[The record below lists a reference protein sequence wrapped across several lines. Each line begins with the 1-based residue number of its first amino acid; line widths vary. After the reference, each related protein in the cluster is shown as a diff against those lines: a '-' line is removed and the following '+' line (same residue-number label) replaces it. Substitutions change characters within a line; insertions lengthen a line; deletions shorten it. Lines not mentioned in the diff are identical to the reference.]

1 MSDET
6 SIEIDSG
13 WMEDVTFNVDTCNSA
28 IQEYIDSR
36 KYEPSSDNKSI
47 MSWIE
52 QSQSEDSK
60 IDIEK
65 QQNGNKYVE
74 HVQQKLPYLSSR
86 LNRLTLKKLSKK
98 KEMYI
103 EITTVPQLN

>member
-36 KYEPSSDNKSI
+36 KCEPSSDNKSI

-74 HVQQKLPYLSSR
+74 YVQQKLPYLSSR